1 MTVDTPKC
9 DVLLAEDD
17 LSLNDLMTSYLR
29 RGGLDVCAAHSG
41 SSALRLLSKFTPRLA
56 VLDYRLPDQ
65 TGAQLAQKLREV
77 LPELPIIIM
86 SGALGDLEQRAFEQI
101 GVKAFVNKPVPLRA
115 LLRACT
121 SLLEKGD

>member
-1 MTVDTPKC
+1 MTIDAPSC

-17 LSLNDLMTSYLR
+17 LSLNELMTSYLT
-29 RGGLDVCAAHSG
+29 RGGLDVRSAHSG
-41 SSALRLLSKFTPRLA
+41 SSALRLLTKFTPRLA
-56 VLDYRLPDQ
+56 VLDYQLPDQ
-65 TGAQLAQKLREV
+65 TGAQLAQKLREA
-77 LPELPIIIM
+77 LPNLPIIIM
-86 SGALGDLEQRAFEQI
+86 SGALGDLEQKAFENI